1 MLPVQKRK
9 PDTYTTLDEIRERK
23 DQLLEEL
30 NGDNEQFT
38 TKWHQLFTPRESST
52 KAEFVGGLITK
63 SITAIDAF
71 LVVRKLVKNY
81 GSLFGLGKKKKK
93 KK

>member
-1 MLPVQKRK
+1 MLPVQKPK
-9 PDTYTTLDEIRERK
+9 PNNYTTLDEIRERK

-30 NGDNEQFT
+30 NGDNDKFT
-38 TKWHQLFTPRESST
+38 DKWHQLFAPRESTS

-71 LVVRKLVKNY
+71 LVVRKLIKNY
-81 GSLFGLGKKKKK
+81 GSIFGLGKKRKKK
-93 KK
+93 